1 MTAIWTTVGIDLVAT
16 ALQSA
21 GVDAAV
27 KYVALSTGCGTLG
40 APLTVGAVYTSLPL
54 TGTLPAN
61 LASGQSLVI
70 TDGTNSQTVVTN
82 GAVSAGA
89 SSIPVIGFAAS
100 ASCAA
105 SVTGVAPIP
114 QSTDIALY
122 NEGVRVAILAS
133 GAGAAAGESLISGYC
148 DGTQPSGVYMLVGYF
163 GGASATSSVGT
174 GTLLVADNQYW
185 NHTVNTDSNMYQA
198 DATI

>member
-1 MTAIWTTVGIDLVAT
+1 MAIWTTVGIDLVAT

-21 GVDAAV
+21 GVDAAIH
-27 KYVALSTGCGTLG
+27 YVALSTGCGTLG
-40 APLTVGAVYTSLPL
+40 GSLTVGTVYTSLPL
-54 TGTLPAN
+54 AATLPAN
-61 LASGQSLVI
+61 LAGGLSLVL

-82 GAVSAGA
+82 GAASAGA
-89 SSIPVIGFAAS
+89 SSIAVVAFAA
-100 ASCAA
+100 AA
-105 SVTGVAPIP
+105 SFASGVTGVAPIP

-122 NEGVRVAILAS
+122 NESVRVAILAS

-163 GGASATSSVGT
+163 GGASATASIGT
-174 GTLLVADNQYW
+174 GTLLIADNQYW

-198 DATI
+198 DATV

>member
-1 MTAIWTTVGIDLVAT
+1 MAIWTTVGIDLVAT

-21 GVDAAV
+21 GVDAAIH
-27 KYVALSTGCGTLG
+27 YVALSTGCGTLG
-40 APLTVGAVYTSLPL
+40 GSLTVGTVYTSLPL
-54 TGTLPAN
+54 AATLPAN
-61 LASGQSLVI
+61 LAGGLSLVL

-82 GAVSAGA
+82 GAASAGA
-89 SSIPVIGFAAS
+89 SSIAVVAFAAV
-100 ASCAA
+100 ASFA
-105 SVTGVAPIP
+105 SGVTGVAPIP

-122 NEGVRVAILAS
+122 NESVRVAILAS

-163 GGASATSSVGT
+163 GGASATASIGT
-174 GTLLVADNQYW
+174 GTLLIADNQYW

-198 DATI
+198 DATV